1 MNQDGENN
9 LRGDE
14 SDPLISAEYR
24 ATATERTPP
33 TLDAAVLKTAEA
45 AAGDSGLRGFTAFWF
60 RPLAFVATLG
70 LSLALL
76 LELNHSLQPQPI
88 ISPAS
93 EVGRSEVQSVV
104 ADPAPAFLGATSE
117 IQRSA
122 DAPTNKA
129 SVTQSKDPVVE
140 TGRLKRQE
148 STASSAYDPVGNVD
162 TSADFAEMIEASSKQ
177 IQEQHGVAEIAIE
190 GLKQTRSDK
199 PEQSREV
206 AAFQASALLLVDPAR
221 PCTEEQLAVPEMW
234 WQCISDLE
242 EDGRYSEA
250 NAELDLF
257 NQANPDFEA
266 TEIYPS
272 Q

>member
-9 LRGDE
+9 LPGDE
-14 SDPLISAEYR
+14 NDPLISAEYR

-33 TLDAAVLKTAEA
+33 TLDAVVLKTAEA
-45 AAGDSGLRGFTAFWF
+45 AARDSGLRGFTAFWF

-76 LELNHSLQPQPI
+76 LELNQSLQPQPV
-88 ISPAS
+88 ISPA
-93 EVGRSEVQSVV
+93 SEVQSVV
-104 ADPAPAFLGATSE
+104 ADPAPALPGAPSE
-117 IQRSA
+117 NQRSA
-122 DAPTNKA
+122 DTPANKA
-129 SVTQSKDPVVE
+129 SVTQSKDPIVE

-148 STASSAYDPVGNVD
+148 STAASANDPVGNVD

-190 GLKQTRSDK
+190 GFKQTRSDE

-206 AAFQASALLLVDPAR
+206 AAFQASALPLVDSAR

-242 EDGRYSEA
+242 EDGRHSEA

-266 TEIYPS
+266 PEIDPS